1 MGCERM
7 NPHDDLPRDWRDE
20 IIATAR
26 EQADARRYQET
37 LIAQKVGEAHRAA
50 FKEKFPGQ
58 VEHCM
63 RLIAERLQK
72 GLAKDAEVGLSDCS
86 AKDLSW
92 ALRNL
97 YTIHQDLTRE

>member
-1 MGCERM
+1 MMGEWK
-7 NPHDDLPRDWRDE
+7 DAA
-20 IIATAR
+20 IQIAR
-26 EQADARRYQET
+26 EQADARKVEEVK
-37 LIAQKVGEAHRAA
+37 IAQKVGAAHRAA
-50 FKEKFPGQ
+50 FHEKFPGQ

-72 GLAKDAEVGLSDCS
+72 GLSKDAEVGLSDCS

-97 YTIHQDLTRE
+97 YLIHQELVKE

>member
-1 MGCERM
+1 M
-7 NPHDDLPRDWRDE
+7 NPNDNRSIDWRDQV
-20 IIATAR
+20 IANAR

-37 LIAQKVGEAHRAA
+37 LIAQKVGAAHREA
-50 FKEKFPGQ
+50 FREKFPGQ
-58 VEHCM
+58 IEHCM

-97 YTIHQDLTRE
+97 YLIHTDLDQE

>member
-1 MGCERM
+1 MGE
-7 NPHDDLPRDWRDE
+7 WKDE
-20 IIATAR
+20 AIRTAR
-26 EQADARRYQET
+26 EQADAQRVQDT
-37 LIAQKVGEAHRAA
+37 LIAQKVGAAHRAA
-50 FKEKFPGQ
+50 FHEKFPGQ

-97 YTIHQDLTRE
+97 YLIHQDLVKD

>member
-1 MGCERM
+1 MGE
-7 NPHDDLPRDWRDE
+7 WKDE
-20 IIATAR
+20 AIRTAR
-26 EQADARRYQET
+26 EQADAVRVQDT
-37 LIAQKVGEAHRAA
+37 LIAQKVGATHRAA

-72 GLAKDAEVGLSDCS
+72 GLAKDAEMVISDCS

-92 ALRNL
+92 ALLNL
-97 YTIHQDLTRE
+97 YQIQQDLAQDS

>member
-1 MGCERM
+1 M
-7 NPHDDLPRDWRDE
+7 NPNDNRPIDWRDQV
-20 IIATAR
+20 IATAR
-26 EQADARRYQET
+26 EQADERRYQET
-37 LIAQKVGEAHRAA
+37 IIAQKVGAAHRAA
-50 FKEKFPGQ
+50 FHEKFPGQ

-86 AKDLSW
+86 AKDLTW

-97 YTIHQDLTRE
+97 YLIHTDLTRE

>member
-1 MGCERM
+1 MMGA
-7 NPHDDLPRDWRDE
+7 WKDE
-20 IIATAR
+20 AIRIAQ
-26 EQADARRYQET
+26 EQADAQRVQDT
-37 LIAQKVGEAHRAA
+37 LIAQKVGAVHRAA
-50 FKEKFPGQ
+50 FHEKFPGQ
-58 VEHCM
+58 IEHCM

-97 YTIHQDLTRE
+97 YQIHQDLTRE

>member
-1 MGCERM
+1 MM
-7 NPHDDLPRDWRDE
+7 PDDNRPVDWRE
-20 IIATAR
+20 QVIATAR
-26 EQADARRYQET
+26 EQADERRYQET
-37 LIAQKVGEAHRAA
+37 LIAQKVGAAHRAA
-50 FKEKFPGQ
+50 FAEKFPGQ

-72 GLAKDAEVGLSDCS
+72 GLAKDAEMSISDCS

-97 YTIHQDLTRE
+97 YQIHCELTEQ

>member
-1 MGCERM
+1 MM
-7 NPHDDLPRDWRDE
+7 PDDNRPVDWRDQV
-20 IIATAR
+20 IATAR
-26 EQADARRYQET
+26 EQADARRLQDT
-37 LIAQKVGEAHRAA
+37 IIAQKVGAAHRAA
-50 FKEKFPGQ
+50 FHEKFPGQ

-92 ALRNL
+92 ALLNL
-97 YTIHQDLTRE
+97 YQIHQELHSDSGPV

>member
-1 MGCERM
+1 MAE
-7 NPHDDLPRDWRDE
+7 WRDLD
-20 IIATAR
+20 ITTAR
-26 EQADARRYQET
+26 EQADAQRYQET
-37 LIAQKVGEAHRAA
+37 LIAQKVGAAHRLA
-50 FKEKFPGQ
+50 FREKFPGQ

-72 GLAKDAEVGLSDCS
+72 GLAKDAEMSISVCS

-97 YTIHQDLTRE
+97 YQIHTDLTRE

>member
-1 MGCERM
+1 MGQ
-7 NPHDDLPRDWRDE
+7 WKDE
-20 IIATAR
+20 AIKIAR
-26 EQADARRYQET
+26 EQNDAQRVQDT
-37 LIAQKVGEAHRAA
+37 LIAQKVGAAHRAA
-50 FKEKFPGQ
+50 FHEKFPGQ

-97 YTIHQDLTRE
+97 YLIHQDLIKE